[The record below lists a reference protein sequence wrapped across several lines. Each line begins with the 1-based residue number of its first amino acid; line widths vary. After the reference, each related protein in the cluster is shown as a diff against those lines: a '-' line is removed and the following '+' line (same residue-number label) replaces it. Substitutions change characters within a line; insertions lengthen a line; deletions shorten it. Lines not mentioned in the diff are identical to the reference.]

1 MTQLPSTFSHRTNSS
16 SFICS
21 SRHRSGPHSP
31 RPHRR
36 PRLRAERHVRG
47 AELDRARTPREG
59 AAHLLRGAGGCNS
72 TQLNSTQNVF
82 IELVKT
88 TKVLRIET
96 KEFIR
101 QPTRKRHTRRKH
113 KNSRTTNRVSCRVQ
127 SQTIK
132 MTSLKDGRRGA
143 TLIPKSATGNG
154 KNGFV
159 PAEPPLSSGD
169 LEYLQVEE
177 TVGLRSGARRHQGS
191 ISILNPAPFIGFH
204 SMRL

>member
-72 TQLNSTQNVF
+72 TQNVF

-88 TKVLRIET
+88 SSAVYKVLP

-101 QPTRKRHTRRKH
+101 QPTRKQRTRRKH